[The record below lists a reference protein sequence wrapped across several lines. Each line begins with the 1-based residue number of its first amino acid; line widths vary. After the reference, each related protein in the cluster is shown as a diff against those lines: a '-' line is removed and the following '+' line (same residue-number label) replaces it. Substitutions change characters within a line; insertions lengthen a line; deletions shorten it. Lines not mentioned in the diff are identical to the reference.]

1 MLKTF
6 FVLNKS
12 DDLLSF
18 QFDEGSQVNVSPGE
32 NTFWTGH
39 SEDLSILEDLIVE
52 GLIDVWTIEQSTM
65 DLEHESTLNW
75 QLEGF

>member
-18 QFDEGSQVNVSPGE
+18 QFDEGGEVDVLPG
-32 NTFWTGH
+32 NTTFWTGC
-39 SEDLSILEDLIVE
+39 SEELSILEDLIVE
-52 GLIDVWTIEQSTM
+52 GLIDVWTIEQFTM
-65 DLEHESTLNW
+65 DLEHESALNW